1 MAANALTLCFRG
13 VRVYSELTT
22 APRLFVASRVTECGD
37 SYLVIGG
44 TVLGSPVSG
53 HRRAC
58 RSSSVSSVTNV
69 MRSVKKR
76 DMALFD

>member
-37 SYLVIGG
+37 WYLVIGG

-53 HRRAC
+53 RPARL
-58 RSSSVSSVTNV
+58 SVSSVTNEV
-69 MRSVKKR
+69 S
-76 DMALFD
+76 

>member
-58 RSSSVSSVTNV
+58 RSRRLL
-69 MRSVKKR
+69 MRTVKKR
-76 DMALFD
+76 DKATSADRMAL

>member
-22 APRLFVASRVTECGD
+22 APQLFVASRVTECGD
-37 SYLVIGG
+37 WYLGIGG

-58 RSSSVSSVTNV
+58 RSRRLL

-76 DMALFD
+76 DRTWRFDGT

>member
-37 SYLVIGG
+37 WYLVIGG
-44 TVLGSPVSG
+44 TVLGSVRSPVIG
-53 HRRAC
+53 AP
-58 RSSSVSSVTNV
+58 VGLVGY
-69 MRSVKKR
+69 
-76 DMALFD
+76 